1 VSKNGLAASAAAAL
15 LVLLLAGAPAVAQDV
30 GLPLGARPGAVAIE
44 TLDGAAYDFAG
55 VVGKRPVVI
64 EFWATWCPL
73 CRQLHP
79 SWEAAY
85 RRYGERAEFVTVA
98 VAVNQTR
105 RRVRNHLA
113 RDPIPGQILW
123 DVDGRATRAF
133 LAPTT
138 SYVVVLD
145 GAGRVVYT
153 GAGGEQDL
161 VAAVARAFR

>member
-1 VSKNGLAASAAAAL
+1 VIQNGLAGCAGAAL
-15 LVLLLAGAPAVAQDV
+15 LVLACVPAGAQEV
-30 GLPLGARPGAVAIE
+30 GLPLGARPDPVVIE
-44 TLDGAAYDFAG
+44 ALDGAAYDFAG
-55 VVGKRPVVI
+55 VLGQRPVVI

-79 SWEAAY
+79 SWEAAH
-85 RRYGERAEFVTVA
+85 RRYGNRAEFLTVA

-105 RRVRNHLA
+105 RRVRNHVA
-113 RDPIPGQILW
+113 RHPIPGQILW

-153 GAGGEQDL
+153 GAGGDQDL